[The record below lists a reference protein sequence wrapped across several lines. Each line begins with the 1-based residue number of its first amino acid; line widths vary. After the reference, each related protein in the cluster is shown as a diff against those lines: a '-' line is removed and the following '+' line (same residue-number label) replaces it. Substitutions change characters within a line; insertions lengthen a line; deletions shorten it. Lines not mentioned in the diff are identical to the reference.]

1 VVRNEQ
7 HGLRKDIAEVDEA
20 LVGDGSDPL
29 EGDAAA
35 GVVED
40 DFYMRAAGDGG
51 EMAEGVEEVG
61 VD

>member
-1 VVRNEQ
+1 
-7 HGLRKDIAEVDEA
+7 VDEA